1 MLTSFSDLILS
12 FPAVIIALSFHEF
25 AHAWVAE
32 KLGDPTPRFT
42 GRLTLNPLAHLDILG
57 TIMLLFFRFGWAKP
71 VMINPANFRKPKR
84 DMALV
89 AISGPTMNFLLAFLF
104 AMPFRFGIHL
114 GWATERFFFNAL
126 IINISLMVFNLI
138 PLPPLDGSRI
148 ISYFLSHKVD
158 RYYREIERYGML
170 ILLLLI
176 GLGVIRKVMLPII
189 FSILYILI

>member
-1 MLTSFSDLILS
+1 VLTSFSDLVLS

-25 AHAWVAE
+25 AHAWVAD
-32 KLGDPTPRFT
+32 KLGDLTPRFT
-42 GRLTLNPLAHLDILG
+42 GRLTINPLAHLDILG

-71 VMINPANFRKPKR
+71 VMINPDNFKKPKR

-89 AISGPTMNFLLAFLF
+89 ALSGPMMNLLLAFLF
-104 AMPFRFGIHL
+104 AIPFRLGIHM

-148 ISYFLSHKVD
+148 VSYFLSHKID
-158 RYYREIERYGML
+158 KYYREIERYGMI

-176 GLGVIRKVMLPII
+176 GLGVIRKVMLPLI

>member
-12 FPAVIIALSFHEF
+12 FPAVVIALSFHEY
-25 AHAWVAE
+25 AHAWLAD

-42 GRLTLNPLAHLDILG
+42 GRLTINPLAHLDVLG

-71 VMINPANFRKPKR
+71 VMINPANFKKPRR

-89 AISGPTMNFLLAFLF
+89 ALSGPGINFILALF
-104 AMPFRFGIHL
+104 FALPFKFGFHL

-126 IINISLMVFNLI
+126 IINLSLMVFNLI

-148 ISYFLSHKVD
+148 ISYFLPYKLE
-158 RYYREIERYGML
+158 RYYREVEKYGMI

-176 GLGVIRKVMLPII
+176 GLGIMRKIMLPII
-189 FSILYILI
+189 FSILYFLI

>member
-12 FPAVIIALSFHEF
+12 FPAVIIALSFHEY
-25 AHAWVAE
+25 AHAWLAD

-42 GRLTLNPLAHLDILG
+42 GRLTINPIAHLDILG

-71 VMINPANFRKPKR
+71 VMVNPANFKKPRR

-89 AISGPTMNFLLAFLF
+89 ALSGPVINFILALIFSI
-104 AMPFRFGIHL
+104 PFKLGIHL

-126 IINISLMVFNLI
+126 IINLSLMVFNLI
-138 PLPPLDGSRI
+138 PIPPLDGSRI
-148 ISYFLSHKVD
+148 VSYFLSYKLD
-158 RYYREIERYGML
+158 KYYREIERYGMI

-176 GLGVIRKVMLPII
+176 GLGIVRKVMLPII
-189 FSILYILI
+189 FSLLYFLI

>member
-1 MLTSFSDLILS
+1 MLTSFSDLVLS

-25 AHAWVAE
+25 AHAWVAD
-32 KLGDPTPRFT
+32 KLGDLTPRFT
-42 GRLTLNPLAHLDILG
+42 GRLTINPLAHLDILG

-71 VMINPANFRKPKR
+71 VMINPDNFKKPKR

-89 AISGPTMNFLLAFLF
+89 ALSGPMMNLLLAFLF
-104 AMPFRFGIHL
+104 AIPFRLGIHM

-148 ISYFLSHKVD
+148 VSYFLSHKID
-158 RYYREIERYGML
+158 KYYREIERYGMI

-176 GLGVIRKVMLPII
+176 GLGVIRKVMLPLI

>member
-12 FPAVIIALSFHEF
+12 FPAVIIALSFHEY
-25 AHAWVAE
+25 AHAWLAD

-42 GRLTLNPLAHLDILG
+42 GRLTINPLAHLDILG

-71 VMINPANFRKPKR
+71 VMINPANFRKPRR

-89 AISGPTMNFLLAFLF
+89 ALSGPCINFILALIF
-104 AMPFRFGIHL
+104 AIPFKLGIHM

-126 IINISLMVFNLI
+126 IINLSLMVFNLI

-148 ISYFLSHKVD
+148 VSYFLSYKLD
-158 RYYREIERYGML
+158 KYYREIERYGMI

-176 GLGVIRKVMLPII
+176 GLGIVRKVMLPII
-189 FSILYILI
+189 FYILYFLI